1 MLLIGQSAK
10 NKWRLGG
17 MLGSK
22 QTSLSPFGAQQTAK
36 EGTERMREPEHGQER
51 WETRSSTG
59 SGRQKKI
66 CRASAVSGQRD
77 DWGLLFV
84 VVEVVVLRP
93 DLSM

>member
-1 MLLIGQSAK
+1 
-10 NKWRLGG
+10 

-22 QTSLSPFGAQQTAK
+22 QISLSPFGAQQTAE
-36 EGTERMREPEHGQER
+36 EGTERIREPEHGQER

-66 CRASAVSGQRD
+66 RRASAMSGQQED

-93 DLSM
+93 DLSI